1 MTQETQMRKTQTEKK
16 IRKWIDSK
24 KRFFYT
30 EIRPWKQWE
39 SGEWQETAVL
49 HKIEK
54 AKEKKR

>member
-1 MTQETQMRKTQTEKK
+1 MEMKQTEKK

-30 EIRPWKQWE
+30 EIRTWKQWE
-39 SGEWQETAVL
+39 SGKWQETAVP

-54 AKEKKR
+54 AKEKER

>member
-1 MTQETQMRKTQTEKK
+1 MRKTQTEKK

-30 EIRPWKQWE
+30 EIRTWKQRE
-39 SGEWQETAVL
+39 SGEWQVTAVP

-54 AKEKKR
+54 EKER